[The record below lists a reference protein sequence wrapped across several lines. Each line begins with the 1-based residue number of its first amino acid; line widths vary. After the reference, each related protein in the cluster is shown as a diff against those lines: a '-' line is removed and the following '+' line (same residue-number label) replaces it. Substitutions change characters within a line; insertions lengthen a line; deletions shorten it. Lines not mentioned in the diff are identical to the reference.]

1 MIYPYG
7 SIKFPTPFSDSAVD
21 NIIDQDGVIDQ
32 FSPIS
37 LDISDEK
44 LIENINQR
52 IDDSKNYYNDATG
65 FNLEENRAEALRMY
79 LGIQADSADFYE
91 QEEPYIE
98 NQIRRA
104 VDSIVA
110 YATARTPQSVCVP
123 GQDTPQARKFATNLE
138 KAHNAHSVAFD
149 LRGMLEIVVRS
160 WILNKEG
167 DILLEFD
174 PDHGEHGEI
183 IPKFIPCDEIVYDK
197 NARFNENPS
206 FITIYE
212 KRTVEYLIYT
222 YPEKRQKI
230 FESVGIKM
238 GDTLDGE
245 HMAQEMV
252 IKKTWFTY
260 YADGKSKE
268 GVCVHFN
275 DVMLGKWQDINWL
288 EGRKNFLQA
297 PMKPIITLNVINDGK
312 HLIDFSSPLEDGIRM
327 QKLLNARGRQINMNA
342 ARSNG
347 TTVVDG
353 KGSGLKKEDVE
364 DWTGGPNER
373 IYLKKKMADAK
384 IQDVIYQIPGNDVK
398 PFIINAQTD
407 IRNQLGEVM
416 SVPIDQTGNDLSGDD
431 PTLGQTLLKKT
442 NDNARQD
449 MIVRA
454 LDRFLYKY
462 FNMLTQ
468 MMFVWYDE
476 DHFFPWL
483 DEDGSFERIVI
494 KRYYFDEGMQVSV
507 KGQSTIAFDKNREQ
521 AMMIH
526 FVDKGMMSN
535 LDAYRIAG
543 FENYQKL
550 YDNWA
555 KQQKSPF
562 ELVRDANDAYD
573 DGDAYSEFL
582 EIMAGKD
589 PAIKDD
595 VGKDFIMTFRK
606 LSLTDIYMKAKE
618 KVQLAYQD
626 RLDEYMQR
634 YELRTSLDQLSQVDF
649 TKITTQ
655 NGQLQPPQPPQQF
668 QQMMQPPQQPPMPP
682 GGPPPGPPQPGQMQP
697 PGFQPGSAALG
708 GGASPSGLFNGT
720 PIMNPAAAQT
730 PSGVSAIP
738 SI

>member
-7 SIKFPTPFSDSAVD
+7 SLKFPAPFSDSSVD

-37 LDISDEK
+37 LDIPDGK
-44 LIENINQR
+44 LIDNLNER
-52 IDDSKNYYNDATG
+52 IDNSKNYYNDPVG
-65 FNLEENRAEALRMY
+65 FNLEESRAEALRMY
-79 LGIQADSADFYE
+79 LGVQADSADFYE

-110 YATARTPQSVCVP
+110 YATARSPQSIVTP
-123 GQDTPQARKFATNLE
+123 AQDTPQAKKFATNLE
-138 KAHNAHSVAFD
+138 KAHNSHSMAFD
-149 LRGMLEIVVRS
+149 LRGLLEVIVRS
-160 WILNKEG
+160 WILNKAG
-167 DILLEFD
+167 YILLEFD

-183 IPKFIPCDEIVYDK
+183 IPKFVPCDELVVDK
-197 NARFNENPS
+197 NARYNENPA

-212 KRTVEYLIYT
+212 KHTIEELIYT
-222 YPEKRQKI
+222 FPEKKKKI
-230 FESVGIKM
+230 LQSVGI
-238 GDTLDGE
+238 DGSQDPDHE
-245 HMAQEMV
+245 SMAKEV
-252 IKKTWFTY
+252 VTKKTWFTY
-260 YADGKSKE
+260 YADGKPKE
-268 GVCVHFN
+268 AVCVHFE

-297 PMKPIITLNVINDGK
+297 PMKPIIPLNVINDGK
-312 HLIDFSSPLEDGIRM
+312 HWIDFSTPLEDGIRM

-364 DWTGGPNER
+364 DWTGGVFER
-373 IYLKKKMADAK
+373 IYLKKKQPNVK
-384 IQDVIYQIPGNDVK
+384 IQDVLYQLPGADVK

-407 IRNQLGEVM
+407 VRNQLGEVM
-416 SVPIDQTGNDLSGDD
+416 GVPIDQTGNDLSGDD
-431 PTLGQTLLKKT
+431 PTLGQSLLKKS

-494 KRYYFDEGMQVSV
+494 KRYYFDDGMQVSV
-507 KGQSTIAFDKNREQ
+507 KGSSTIAFDKNREQ

-526 FVDKGMMSN
+526 FVDKQQMSL
-535 LDAYRIAG
+535 LDAFRIAG

-555 KQQKSPF
+555 KQTKSPF

-582 EIMAGKD
+582 DILNGKE
-589 PAIKDD
+589 PKIKDD
-595 VGKDFIMTFRK
+595 VGKEFIATFRK
-606 LSLTDIYMKAKE
+606 LSLTDKYMKAPE
-618 KVQLAYQD
+618 KAQLAYQA
-626 RLDEYMQR
+626 RLEEYLER

-649 TKITTQ
+649 TKILTP
-655 NGQLQPPQPPQQF
+655 NNQLPPPQSPQQFQQAMQPPQPPQT
-668 QQMMQPPQQPPMPP
+668 PP
-682 GGPPPGPPQPGQMQP
+682 GPPGPPQPGQMQP
-697 PGFQPGSAALG
+697 PGPSAALG
-708 GGASPSGLFNGT
+708 TGVFNGT